1 MNDDAKTGLPR
12 PMVSHSEC
20 PEAISESSRFEPASE
35 EHVIKYESENDDGD
49 DDDDDLKAAESGS
62 GKDESDDE
70 EDPNV
75 CTVHTIADLQNV
87 LKSQEDIQV
96 PVHQSFFRPCTGIY
110 LNNLKIV
117 FSFGGPPTLS
127 RYTRVRGVRC
137 CFLIGTFSFDCQDL
151 ICHFL
156 HKKVLSLRQLA
167 VIVRLFFMVGTD
179 REQILI

>member
-49 DDDDDLKAAESGS
+49 DDDDDLKAAENGS

-96 PVHQSFFRPCTGIY
+96 PVHQSFFSTLHRQVLFKSSKNC
-110 LNNLKIV
+110 V
-117 FSFGGPPTLS
+117 FLWWASN
-127 RYTRVRGVRC
+127 
-137 CFLIGTFSFDCQDL
+137 I
-151 ICHFL
+151 
-156 HKKVLSLRQLA
+156 K
-167 VIVRLFFMVGTD
+167 
-179 REQILI
+179 

>member
-1 MNDDAKTGLPR
+1 MVSFQTEAAISPSTGSASVCFEPMNDDAKTGLPR

-35 EHVIKYESENDDGD
+35 EHVIKYESENDD
-49 DDDDDLKAAESGS
+49 DDLKAAENGS

-96 PVHQSFFRPCTGIY
+96 PVHQSFFSTLHRQV
-110 LNNLKIV
+110 LFKSSNNCV
-117 FSFGGPPTLS
+117 FLWWASN
-127 RYTRVRGVRC
+127 
-137 CFLIGTFSFDCQDL
+137 I
-151 ICHFL
+151 
-156 HKKVLSLRQLA
+156 K
-167 VIVRLFFMVGTD
+167 
-179 REQILI
+179 